1 MHTIYY
7 IAADGGFKLKYI
19 NVKPKGR
26 LEGKITVQGSK
37 NSALPV
43 MAAALLNHGFT
54 IIKNCPRITD
64 VDCMALLL
72 TDAGCNVFWQNDMLI
87 IDAKNASNTE
97 VRKELAGRIRASIL
111 LMGAFLGRF
120 GEGSMPLPGGCRI
133 GKRPIDMHIDAMESL
148 GASCEIKDGEITFK
162 ASKLTGSRIIFNN
175 VSVGATQNALL
186 ASILAEGVTII
197 ENAAVEP
204 EVVEFCEA
212 LANMGAN
219 IRGIGTKKLVITGV
233 DELFD
238 AVYEV
243 KPDRIVLGTYI
254 GAVTA
259 AGGSVEFEN
268 CGINQTYGYI
278 DAFYAMGVKCRVLET
293 KPGKRTGGI
302 LISMDERPHAVNC
315 IKTQPHPGF
324 PTDMQPIAMAVL
336 SIASG
341 ESLIIENIFEN
352 RLSIADELIKMGADI
367 TVAKNK
373 AKICGV
379 EGLKGTKTAAG
390 DLRASAALLVAALA
404 ADGDTDIRNIEYI
417 LRGYED
423 VCRDFSL
430 MGADITIRD
439 K

>member
-1 MHTIYY
+1 M
-7 IAADGGFKLKYI
+7 KYI
-19 NVKPKGR
+19 NVNPKGR
-26 LEGKITVQGSK
+26 LEGKVTVQGSK
-37 NSALPV
+37 NSALPI

-87 IDAKNASNTE
+87 IDAKDASRTK

-120 GEGSMPLPGGCRI
+120 GEGIMPLPGGCQI
-133 GKRPIDMHIDAMESL
+133 GKRPIDMHVDAMQAL
-148 GASCEIKDGEITFK
+148 GASCEIKDGEIKFQ
-162 ASKLTGSRIIFNN
+162 ASHITGSRIVFNN
-175 VSVGATQNALL
+175 VSVGATENALL
-186 ASILAEGVTII
+186 AAILAEGVTII

-212 LANMGAN
+212 LVNMGAN
-219 IRGIGTKKLVITGV
+219 IRGIGTKKLVVTGV

-254 GAVTA
+254 GAITA
-259 AGGSVEFEN
+259 AGGSVEFDN
-268 CGINQTYGYI
+268 CSINQAFGYI
-278 DAFYAMGVKCRVLET
+278 DAFYAMGIKCRVLDV
-293 KPGKRTGGI
+293 PVHKRTGGI
-302 LISMDERPHAVNC
+302 IISMDERPHPVNC

-324 PTDMQPIAMAVL
+324 PTDMQPIAMAAL
-336 SIASG
+336 SVANG
-341 ESLIIENIFEN
+341 ESLIIENVFEN
-352 RLSIADELIKMGADI
+352 RLSIAGELAKMGADI
-367 TVAKNK
+367 TVDQNR
-373 AKICGV
+373 AKIRGV
-379 EGLKGTKTAAG
+379 ERLRGMTVAGG
-390 DLRASAALLVAALA
+390 DLRASAALLVAAFA
-404 ADGDTDIRNIEYI
+404 ADGNTSIRNVEYI

-430 MGADITIRD
+430 MGADITIRND
-439 K
+439 